1 MECFVEAKMNSKK
14 SKLIICILLCALI
27 LSMLLLSA
35 CGDKNNGL
43 MSVKG
48 RRFKCVGI
56 DVMQHCSNERRS
68 EIWNEMGLEGESEFN
83 GWVIATESKN
93 VNTVIEF
100 KEDGTFAYLV
110 FDLDNLIPEYSTKV
124 EAGTYVQDRN
134 VINCY
139 THDVSLAP
147 TYVFHL
153 WHAECVALII
163 REFDDADGAAEYVI
177 VLDFEEIID

>member
-1 MECFVEAKMNSKK
+1 MKSKK
-14 SKLIICILLCALI
+14 SKLFVCMLLCVLI
-27 LSMLLLSA
+27 LSTLLLSA

-48 RRFKCVGI
+48 RRFKCAGI
-56 DVMQHCSNERRS
+56 DVMQHCSSERRS
-68 EIWNEMGLEGESEFN
+68 EIWQEMGLQDESEFN
-83 GWVIATESKN
+83 GWVIAAEANNT
-93 VNTVIEF
+93 NTVIEF
-100 KEDGTFAYLV
+100 HEDGTFAYFV
-110 FDLDNLIPEYSTKV
+110 FDPDNLIPEYSTKV
-124 EAGTYVQDRN
+124 EVGTYVQDKY

-139 THDVSLAP
+139 THDTSLAP

-177 VLDFEEIID
+177 VLDFEEIVD